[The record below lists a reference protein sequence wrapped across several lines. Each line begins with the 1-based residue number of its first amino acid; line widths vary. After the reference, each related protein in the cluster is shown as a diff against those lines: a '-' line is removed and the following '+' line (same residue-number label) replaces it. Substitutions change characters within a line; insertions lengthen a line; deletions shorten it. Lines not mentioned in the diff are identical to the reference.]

1 MAAISLSKLNKH
13 YGSLFHAVKDVD
25 LEIADKEFVALVGPS
40 GCGKSTTLR
49 MIAGLEDITSG
60 DIRIG
65 DRVVNHLPPRD
76 RDIAM
81 VFQNYA
87 LYQHMSVYDNL
98 AFGLRNK
105 KTPEAEIKAAIDR
118 AAGMLGLHEL
128 LQRKPKQLSGG
139 QQQRVALGRCIVR
152 NPQVFLF
159 DEPLS
164 NLDAKLR
171 AQMRIEIKR
180 LHAAIPTTSVFV
192 THDQVEAMTLGDRVV
207 IMRDGRVQQIGT
219 PLQVYGK
226 PANKFVAGFIGA
238 PAMNFVDVTV
248 RSEAGATAVEA
259 AGLKL
264 TVGDADAR
272 ALAAYNGKPRDHG
285 RAARASRARRRRAG
299 PKLRCPR
306 RGRRAARLRD
316 PARDQGRQPQRHGGP
331 RARGDRDRQRRSGP
345 RLGAA
350 RPAAFLR
357 SGDRAADYGLKL
369 VCSVIAGLD
378 PAIHRLR
385 IDRPKMDGCPGQAR
399 ACTELTASPHR
410 SGWQTLPWSG
420 CAFPATSHI
429 PAPNPRICG

>member
-49 MIAGLEDITSG
+49 MIAGLEDISSG

-105 KTPEAEIKAAIDR
+105 KTSEAEIKAAIDR
-118 AAGMLGLHEL
+118 AAGMLGLHDL
-128 LQRKPKQLSGG
+128 MQRKPKQFSGG

-207 IMRDGRVQQIGT
+207 IMRDGRVQQVGT

-238 PAMNFVDVTV
+238 PAMNFLDVTV
-248 RSEAGATAVEA
+248 RSRRRRDGGRGRGPQT
-259 AGLKL
+259 
-264 TVGDADAR
+264 DRRRRMRAR
-272 ALAAYNGKPRDHG
+272 SRAYNGQPVIMGVRPEHLALGDGAPGQNFDARVDVIEQLGSEILLETRVGNHG
-285 RAARASRARRRRAG
+285 ITVARVAA
-299 PKLRCPR
+299 
-306 RGRRAARLRD
+306 
-316 PARDQGRQPQRHGGP
+316 
-331 RARGDRDRQRRSGP
+331 GDRD
-345 RLGAA
+345 L
-350 RPAAFLR
+350 
-357 SGDRAADYGLKL
+357 SGDQVRLSAQPGRLHFF
-369 VCSVIAGLD
+369 D
-378 PAIHRLR
+378 PE
-385 IDRPKMDGCPGQAR
+385 
-399 ACTELTASPHR
+399 TELPIT
-410 SGWQTLPWSG
+410 G
-420 CAFPATSHI
+420 
-429 PAPNPRICG
+429 

>member
-49 MIAGLEDITSG
+49 MIAGLEDISSG

-65 DRVVNHLPPRD
+65 NRVVNDLPPRD

-105 KTPEAEIKAAIDR
+105 KTSEAEIKAAIDR

-128 LQRKPKQLSGG
+128 LARKPKQLSGG

-152 NPQVFLF
+152 NPEVFLF

-207 IMRDGRVQQIGT
+207 IMRDGRVQQVGT

-238 PAMNFVDVTV
+238 PAMNFVSVTV
-248 RSEAGATAVEA
+248 RSDGGATTVEA
-259 AGLKL
+259 DGLKL
-264 TVGDADAR
+264 TVGGADAR
-272 ALAAYNGKPRDHG
+272 ALAAYNGKPVIMGARPEHLALGEGAPGASFDAHVEVVEQLGSEILLETRVGSHG
-285 RAARASRARRRRAG
+285 ITVARV
-299 PKLRCPR
+299 
-306 RGRRAARLRD
+306 
-316 PARDQGRQPQRHGGP
+316 PAETVI
-331 RARGDRDRQRRSGP
+331 ARGDQVRVSAQPG
-345 RLGAA
+345 RLH
-350 RPAAFLR
+350 FF
-357 SGDRAADYGLKL
+357 
-369 VCSVIAGLD
+369 D
-378 PAIHRLR
+378 PE
-385 IDRPKMDGCPGQAR
+385 
-399 ACTELTASPHR
+399 TELPIT
-410 SGWQTLPWSG
+410 
-420 CAFPATSHI
+420 TS
-429 PAPNPRICG
+429 

>member
-1 MAAISLSKLNKH
+1 MAAITLSKLNKH

-49 MIAGLEDITSG
+49 MIAGLEDISSG

-65 DRVVNHLPPRD
+65 DRIVNHLPPRD

-105 KTPEAEIKAAIDR
+105 KTSEAEIKAAIDR
-118 AAGMLGLHEL
+118 AAGMLGMHGM

-207 IMRDGRVQQIGT
+207 IMRDGRIQQIGT

-238 PAMNFVDVTV
+238 PAMNFIDVTV
-248 RSEAGATAVEA
+248 HSEPGATAVET
-259 AGLKL
+259 AGLRL
-264 TVGDADAR
+264 TVNPADAR
-272 ALAAYNGKPRDHG
+272 SLAVYG
-285 RAARASRARRRRAG
+285 
-299 PKLRCPR
+299 
-306 RGRRAARLRD
+306 GRRVILGVRPEHLVLGDGAPGASFDARVEVVEQLGSEILLETRVGSQSVTVARVAAET
-316 PARDQGRQPQRHGGP
+316 PI
-331 RARGDRDRQRRSGP
+331 ARGDQV
-345 RLGAA
+345 RLAA
-350 RPAAFLR
+350 QLGRLHFF
-357 SGDRAADYGLKL
+357 
-369 VCSVIAGLD
+369 D
-378 PAIHRLR
+378 PE
-385 IDRPKMDGCPGQAR
+385 
-399 ACTELTASPHR
+399 TELPVS
-410 SGWQTLPWSG
+410 
-420 CAFPATSHI
+420 
-429 PAPNPRICG
+429 

>member
-1 MAAISLSKLNKH
+1 MAAITLSKLNKH

-49 MIAGLEDITSG
+49 MIAGLEDISSG

-65 DRVVNHLPPRD
+65 SRVVNHLPPRD

-105 KTPEAEIKAAIDR
+105 RTPEPEIKAAIDL
-118 AAGMLGLHEL
+118 AAGMLGLHEML
-128 LQRKPKQLSGG
+128 DRKPKQLSGG

-180 LHAAIPTTSVFV
+180 LHTLVPTTSVFV

-207 IMRDGRVQQIGT
+207 IMRDGRVQQVGS
-219 PLQVYGK
+219 PLTVYAH

-238 PAMNFVDVTV
+238 PAMNFMEVNVGSD
-248 RSEAGATAVEA
+248 GGTAVVSAEDVR
-259 AGLKL
+259 LS
-264 TVGDADAR
+264 VGDQNAR
-272 ALAAYNGKPRDHG
+272 GLSSRVGG
-285 RAARASRARRRRAG
+285 RVIMGIRPEHLMLGESGA
-299 PKLRCPR
+299 
-306 RGRRAARLRD
+306 
-316 PARDQGRQPQRHGGP
+316 QGRGFDVHVEVVEQLGSEIVVEGRVGP
-331 RARGDRDRQRRSGP
+331 NRITIARI
-345 RLGAA
+345 AA
-350 RPAAFLR
+350 ETPLA
-357 SGDRAADYGLKL
+357 SGDKIRISAQPGRLHFFDLETEL
-369 VCSVIAGLD
+369 PIAG
-378 PAIHRLR
+378 
-385 IDRPKMDGCPGQAR
+385 
-399 ACTELTASPHR
+399 
-410 SGWQTLPWSG
+410 
-420 CAFPATSHI
+420 
-429 PAPNPRICG
+429 